1 VPEAMTTGLVSV
13 ADGGILMLA
22 CRVSVLFAPEAVSQS
37 EIRFVS
43 APDVGTAMVALPVKI
58 TR

>member
-1 VPEAMTTGLVSV
+1 MTTGLVSV